1 MSQGERLR
9 RFRIQ
14 RTPGGELDLRLAQH
28 ASETDEFLVA
38 RLLATVAYHGPGFE
52 VSSGVCRGD
61 EPALSRRELDGRL
74 VLWIEIGLPKR
85 DRLDRALRAAEQ
97 VVVVAHKRADVFLR
111 ELEDD
116 PPRRKERL
124 RVHVLDAATL
134 TRLGKELDR
143 DNRWSIDV
151 EPALLRVRTPK
162 TAHELAF
169 TSAI

>member
-14 RTPGGELDLRLAQH
+14 RVPGGELDLRLAQH

-52 VSSGVCRGD
+52 SASGVCRGD

-85 DRLDRALRAAEQ
+85 ERLERALRAAEK

-111 ELEDD
+111 DLEDD

-124 RVHVLDAATL
+124 TVHVLDATTL

-143 DNRWSIDV
+143 DNRWTVDV
-151 EPALLRVRTPK
+151 ASDRLRVRTPK
-162 TAHELAF
+162 SEHELEF
-169 TSAI
+169 VSAL